1 MAINNQKR
9 LSVTRLLTP
18 VALAVVLAACSS
30 TSSTP
35 NYVDITLDPTQS
47 VTNYLMRADSSEGS
61 LQSDWLIMALKAA
74 VEANDI
80 NQADLLI
87 KRLARQPLS
96 DMQQAEWQLS
106 RATLLYNNEQINQA
120 AEQLNFRPSWR
131 LANEQWKD
139 YHQLRADIFAKQHN
153 YFEAARE
160 LTQLAEFED
169 KSQQGYLA
177 ESIWQ
182 NLTQYPEA
190 QITQFNTAASSADF
204 DGWVQLAIYNASLAS
219 NIAQLKNTLEQWLAE
234 NPSHPA
240 ALYTPQAIEDIL
252 ALDVTKP
259 VNTAL
264 LLPLSG
270 KFAKQAQL
278 IRDGFILQMMN
289 DEQRD
294 PNATLTVIDT
304 NATDINSLQQQF
316 IEKNID
322 FVVGPLVKG
331 NIAKLQQAQTTTGH
345 PLPMLALNIP
355 DEVMPGSNICYLAL
369 SPEQEVAQAAKH
381 LFAQG
386 YRYPLVLA
394 PQGRLGQR
402 VVEAFE
408 AEWKKYSNDKVAV
421 NLFTEKR
428 QLQRNIN
435 TAFGLQESQ
444 QHIAQMES
452 LLGLSLE
459 SQPRSRRDIDAVYIV
474 AGSAELTLIKPFIEV
489 AINPD
494 TNPPKLFSNS
504 SSNSG
509 RQQYEDLTG
518 VMYSDIP
525 LLIQPNS
532 AIEAQMNQMW
542 PKGSNAEKRL
552 QALGMDA
559 YLLMEQLPQMKVVNG
574 YRIDGNTGVLSID
587 NNCVVQ
593 REISWA
599 EHGNIDSADAQE
611 AELID
616 NTAEASAEQ
625 AN

>member
-1 MAINNQKR
+1 MAINNHKR
-9 LSVTRLLTP
+9 LSVPRLLTP

-30 TSSTP
+30 TSSTSKS
-35 NYVDITLDPTQS
+35 VDITLDPTQS

-74 VEANDI
+74 VEANDM
-80 NQADLLI
+80 NQAELLI
-87 KRLARQPLS
+87 TRLSRQPLT
-96 DMQQAEWQLS
+96 DMQQAEWQLA
-106 RATLLYNNEQINQA
+106 RASLLYNNQQLDQA
-120 AEQLNFRPSWR
+120 SELLNFRPTWR

-139 YHQLRADIFAKQHN
+139 YHQLRADIFAKQQN
-153 YFEAARE
+153 YFAAARE
-160 LTQLAEFED
+160 LSLLSEFED
-169 KSQQGYLA
+169 KSQQAFLA
-177 ESIWQ
+177 QAIWE
-182 NLTQYPEA
+182 NLSQYPEA
-190 QITQFNTAASSADF
+190 KITQFSTTANEAEF
-204 DGWVQLAIYNASLAS
+204 DGWLQLAIYQATLAN
-219 NIAQLKNTLEQWLAE
+219 NIPQLKNTLEQWLTE

-240 ALYTPQAIEDIL
+240 ALYTPQSIQDIL
-252 ALDVTKP
+252 ALEITKP

-278 IRDGFILQMMN
+278 IRDGFILQMMS
-289 DEQRD
+289 DKERD

-304 NATDINSLQQQF
+304 NITDATGLQQTF

-322 FVVGPLVKG
+322 FVVGPLIKN
-331 NIAKLQQAQTTTGH
+331 NIVNLQQAQTYTGS

-355 DEVMPGSNICYLAL
+355 DEIELGTNICYLAL

-381 LFAQG
+381 LFKEG
-386 YRYPLVLA
+386 YRYPLILA
-394 PQGRLGQR
+394 PQGKLGQR
-402 VVEAFE
+402 VSEAFE
-408 AEWKKYSNDKVAV
+408 QEWKKYSDNKVAV
-421 NLFTEKR
+421 NLFTDKR

-435 TAFGLQESQ
+435 SAFGLQASQ

-452 LLGLSLE
+452 LLGIPLE
-459 SQPRSRRDIDAVYIV
+459 SQPRSRRDVDAVYIV
-474 AGSAELTLIKPFIEV
+474 AGSSELTLIKPFIEV

-494 TNPPKLFSNS
+494 TIPPKLFSNS

-532 AIEAQMNQMW
+532 AIEAQMTQMW
-542 PKGSNAEKRL
+542 PRGSNAEKRL

-559 YLLMEQLPQMKVVNG
+559 YLLMEQLPQMKVIHGATVS
-574 YRIDGNTGVLSID
+574 GNTGVLSID
-587 NNCVVQ
+587 DNCVVQ

-599 EHGNIDSADAQE
+599 EHG
-611 AELID
+611 
-616 NTAEASAEQ
+616 TAEQ
-625 AN
+625 AE

>member
-35 NYVDITLDPTQS
+35 NYVDITSDPTQS
-47 VTNYLMRADSSEGS
+47 VSNYLMQADSSEGS

-74 VEANDI
+74 VESNDVA
-80 NQADLLI
+80 QADLLI
-87 KRLARQPLS
+87 RRLSRQPLS
-96 DMQQAEWQLS
+96 DMQQAEWQLA
-106 RATLLYNNEQINQA
+106 RATLLYKNDSMEKATQ
-120 AEQLNFRPSWR
+120 QLNFPSSWR
-131 LANEQWKD
+131 IADEQWRD
-139 YHQLRADIFAKQHN
+139 YYQLRADIFAKQAN

-160 LTQLAEFED
+160 LTQLAEFETQA
-169 KSQQGYLA
+169 QQPYIA
-177 ESIWQ
+177 ESIWE
-182 NLTQYPEA
+182 NLTQYSGSQVA
-190 QITQFNTAASSADF
+190 QSTPTANASTF
-204 DGWVQLAIYNASLAS
+204 DGWVQLARYNNTLAS
-219 NIAQLKNTLEQWLAE
+219 NIPQLKNTLEQWLAE
-234 NPSHPA
+234 HPTHPA
-240 ALYTPQAIEDIL
+240 AIYTPQAIQDIL
-252 ALDVTKP
+252 ALDITKP

-270 KFAKQAQL
+270 QYAKQAQL

-289 DEQRD
+289 DELRD
-294 PNATLTVIDT
+294 PSATLTVIDT
-304 NATDINSLQQQF
+304 NITDAQQLQQMF

-331 NIAKLQQAQTTTGH
+331 NIEKLQQAQAATNQ

-355 DEVMPGSNICYLAL
+355 DDVMLGTNICYLAL

-394 PQGRLGQR
+394 PKGRLGQR
-402 VVEAFE
+402 VVEAFSE
-408 AEWKKYSNDKVAV
+408 EWKKYSDNKVAI
-421 NLFTEKR
+421 NQFTDKR

-435 TAFGLQESQ
+435 TAFGLQDSQ

-452 LLGLSLE
+452 LLGIQLE

-494 TNPPKLFSNS
+494 TNPPQLFSNS
-504 SSNSG
+504 RSNSG

-574 YRIDGNTGVLSID
+574 YTIEGNTGSLSID
-587 NNCVVQ
+587 EHCVVQ

-599 EHGNIDSADAQE
+599 EHGA
-611 AELID
+611 
-616 NTAEASAEQ
+616 TKSAE
-625 AN
+625 